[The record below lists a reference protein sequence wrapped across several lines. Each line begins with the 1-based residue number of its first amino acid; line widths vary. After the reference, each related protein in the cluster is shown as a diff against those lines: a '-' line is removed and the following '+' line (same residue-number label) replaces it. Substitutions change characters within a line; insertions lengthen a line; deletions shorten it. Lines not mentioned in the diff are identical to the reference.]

1 MQSAMKTILIIDDE
15 PKIHRVVRG
24 YLEQAG
30 FRVVVAEDGQA
41 GLIAFRHEKP
51 DLVVL
56 DLMLPVMD
64 GFEVCRRV
72 RRESTVPIIMLTAR
86 VDEVDKLL
94 GLESGADDYVVKPFS
109 PRELVARVRAVLRR
123 AEGLTTGESLLRV
136 GGIVI
141 DIEAHEVRVGNRA
154 VDLTPTEFNILAVL
168 ARSPGRAF
176 SRSALLEQITDV
188 DYEGFERTVDV
199 HIRNLRTKLETDPKH
214 PRYLTTI
221 YGVGYKLE
229 DCK

>member
-1 MQSAMKTILIIDDE
+1 MKTVLVIDDE

-30 FRVVVAEDGQA
+30 YRVLVAEDGQA
-41 GLIAFRHEKP
+41 GLITFRHEKP

-64 GFEVCRRV
+64 GFKVCLHI

-86 VDEVDKLL
+86 VEEVDKLL
-94 GLESGADDYVVKPFS
+94 GLEGGADDYMVKPFS

-123 AEGLTTGESLLRV
+123 AEGAPVGGTLLRV
-136 GGIVI
+136 GDVTVDI
-141 DIEAHEVRVGNRA
+141 DAHEVSVAGRTVE
-154 VDLTPTEFNILAVL
+154 LTPTEFSILTAM
-168 ARSPGRAF
+168 ARSPGRVF
-176 SRSALLEQITDV
+176 SRAALLAQVTDA
-188 DYEGFERTVDV
+188 DYDGFERTIDV
-199 HIRNLRTKLETDPKH
+199 HIRNLRTKLEADPSH
-214 PRYLTTI
+214 PQHLTTV

-229 DCK
+229 DCD